1 MKHSVLLLCILVL
14 AACGKATSADSVD
27 LLVAHPDHLHEVEKQ
42 CARQDPQVS
51 AAECEA
57 ASEARHRLFYGNGP
71 QYTPPK
77 SSPKF

>member
-1 MKHSVLLLCILVL
+1 M
-14 AACGKATSADSVD
+14 
-27 LLVAHPDHLHEVEKQ
+27 AHPDHLHEVERQ
-42 CARQDPQVS
+42 CANHDAQVL

-77 SSPKF
+77 TQPKF